1 MPWLTLAWTHH
12 KVGLSCHYAV
22 TVTVYRSKY
31 TLSFGYILI
40 AEVGKRHYGH
50 IGIVHHWNI
59 CPRPDQSATHRN
71 IYFNLTTGRP
81 ANLGMFIFLNWCKNS
96 SWIIYVYCVC
106 IYSALCCNWNSSIC
120 PSMMNDFVFSD
131 SIWLKPLTYRCFIVS
146 MTWIVHLQVGNY
158 SLCRVIYW
166 GLNRMFCRFKKCFL
180 SCVGKFLGHSALW
193 LLWLWSWSWRNG
205 WLRTEPDWAGLA
217 TNEKVP
223 GSQVTE
229 RSTNP
234 GPVVSARA
242 GAGHAPL

>member
-81 ANLGMFIFLNWCKNS
+81 ANLGMFIFLNWFKNS
-96 SWIIYVYCVC
+96 SWIVYV
-106 IYSALCCNWNSSIC
+106 
-120 PSMMNDFVFSD
+120 
-131 SIWLKPLTYRCFIVS
+131 FIVLCVVIGTPQFVRLWW
-146 MTWIVHLQVGNY
+146 MTLS
-158 SLCRVIYW
+158 SLIASGWNPSLTDVSLFQWLESFTFRSEITLYAGW
-166 GLNRMFCRFKKCFL
+166 YTGGWTGCFADL
-180 SCVGKFLGHSALW
+180 KNVFF
-193 LLWLWSWSWRNG
+193 
-205 WLRTEPDWAGLA
+205 PVLA
-217 TNEKVP
+217 NF
-223 GSQVTE
+223 
-229 RSTNP
+229 
-234 GPVVSARA
+234 
-242 GAGHAPL
+242 